1 METLKK
7 NIFTNYTISIIEPWI
22 KYLET
27 IRGFGTHTLNAYKRD
42 VLDFLKFCNNEKH
55 NFLAPNKQVIR
66 EYLFNL
72 SERKLSRPT
81 VARRISSL
89 KNFFK
94 FLLKDKTIS
103 TLDVS
108 IFKSPKLKRN
118 FPKSIDSNLV
128 TKALFSLIDEKNDA
142 WINLRDRAVML
153 LLYGAGLR
161 ISEAL
166 SLKKKEAPRGD
177 WLRVLGKGNKYRD
190 VPLLPVIC
198 DGVKDYLDLCPF
210 NVQEDG
216 PLFLG
221 KRGGVLSPRI
231 IQRRVEN
238 LRYEL
243 GLPSHTTPHALRHA
257 FATHL
262 LSGGADLRAI
272 QQLLGHSS
280 LSATQVYSH
289 TSMERIKEV
298 FKNSHPRAK

>member
-7 NIFTNYTISIIEPWI
+7 NNFTDYTIGIIEPWI

-55 NFLAPNKQVIR
+55 TFLTPNKQIIR

-280 LSATQVYSH
+280 LSTTQRYTDVNESELLSLH
-289 TSMERIKEV
+289 KAI
-298 FKNSHPRAK
+298 HPRS

>member
-1 METLKK
+1 MDTIKQNNILDTK
-7 NIFTNYTISIIEPWI
+7 NNVVLPWI

-27 IRGFGTHTLNAYKRD
+27 IRGYGVHTLDAYKRD
-42 VLDFLKFCNNEKH
+42 VVEFLKFCTDRNYD
-55 NFLAPNKQVIR
+55 FLSPDKYILR
-66 EYLFNL
+66 EFLSVL
-72 SERKLSRPT
+72 SERELSRPT
-81 VARRISSL
+81 VARKISSL

-94 FLLKDKTIS
+94 FLLKDKVILS
-103 TLDVS
+103 LDIS
-108 IFKSPKLKRN
+108 IFKSPKLKRSY
-118 FPKSIDSNLV
+118 PKSIDSDLV
-128 TKALFSLIDEKNDA
+128 AKAFVSLMDKENDH

-153 LLYGAGLR
+153 LLYGSGLR

-166 SLKKKEAPRGD
+166 SLKKKEAPNSD
-177 WLRVLGKGNKYRD
+177 WLRVKGKGNKYRD
-190 VPLLPVIC
+190 VPLLPIIC
-198 DGVKDYLDLCPF
+198 EGVKEYLDLCPYD
-210 NVQEDG
+210 VKEDE

-221 KRGGVLSPRI
+221 KRGGELSPRI

-280 LSATQVYSH
+280 LSTTQRYTDVNESELLRLH
-289 TSMERIKEV
+289 KAI
-298 FKNSHPRAK
+298 HPRS

>member
-1 METLKK
+1 MDTIKQN
-7 NIFTNYTISIIEPWI
+7 NISNTTNNVILPWI

-27 IRGFGTHTLNAYKRD
+27 IRGFGVHTLDAYKRD
-42 VLDFLKFCNNEKH
+42 VVEFLKFCTDRNYD
-55 NFLAPNKQVIR
+55 FLSPDKYILR
-66 EYLFNL
+66 EFLSIL
-72 SERKLSRPT
+72 SERELSRPT
-81 VARRISSL
+81 VARKISSL

-94 FLLKDKTIS
+94 FLLKDKVILS
-103 TLDVS
+103 LDVS
-108 IFKSPKLKRN
+108 IFKSPKLRRSY
-118 FPKSIDSNLV
+118 PKSIDSDLV
-128 TKALFSLIDEKNDA
+128 AKAFVSLMDKENDH

-153 LLYGAGLR
+153 LLYGSGLR

-166 SLKKKEAPRGD
+166 SLKKKEAPNSD
-177 WLRVLGKGNKYRD
+177 WLRVKGKGNKYRD
-190 VPLLPVIC
+190 VPLLPIIC
-198 DGVKDYLDLCPF
+198 EGVKEYLDLCPYD
-210 NVQEDG
+210 VKEDE

-221 KRGGVLSPRI
+221 KRGGELSPRI

-280 LSATQVYSH
+280 LSTTQRYTDVNESELLNLH
-289 TSMERIKEV
+289 KAI
-298 FKNSHPRAK
+298 HPRS

>member
-1 METLKK
+1 MDTIKQN
-7 NIFTNYTISIIEPWI
+7 NISNTTNNVILPWI

-27 IRGFGTHTLNAYKRD
+27 IRGFGVHTLDAYKRD
-42 VLDFLKFCNNEKH
+42 VVEFLKFCTDRNYD
-55 NFLAPNKQVIR
+55 FLSPDKYILR
-66 EYLFNL
+66 EFLSIL
-72 SERKLSRPT
+72 SERELSRPT
-81 VARRISSL
+81 VARKISSL

-94 FLLKDKTIS
+94 FLLKDKVILS
-103 TLDVS
+103 LDIS
-108 IFKSPKLKRN
+108 IFKSPKLKRSY
-118 FPKSIDSNLV
+118 PKSIDSDLV
-128 TKALFSLIDEKNDA
+128 AKAFVSLMDKENDH

-153 LLYGAGLR
+153 LLYGSGLR

-166 SLKKKEAPRGD
+166 SLKKKEAPNSD
-177 WLRVLGKGNKYRD
+177 WLRVKGKGNKYRD
-190 VPLLPVIC
+190 VPLLPIIC
-198 DGVKDYLDLCPF
+198 EGVKEYLDLCPYD
-210 NVQEDG
+210 VKEDE

-221 KRGGVLSPRI
+221 KRGGELSPRI

-280 LSATQVYSH
+280 LSTTQRYTDVNESELLNLH
-289 TSMERIKEV
+289 KAI
-298 FKNSHPRAK
+298 HPRS

>member
-1 METLKK
+1 MVTLKNNQLYNQIN
-7 NIFTNYTISIIEPWI
+7 NIIIEWV
-22 KYLET
+22 KYLED
-27 IRGFGTHTLNAYKRD
+27 IRGYGFNTLNAYKRD
-42 VLDFLKFCNNEKH
+42 ILDFLRFCKDKDH
-55 NFLAPNKQVIR
+55 DFLSPNKYILR
-66 EYLFNL
+66 EYLYEL
-72 SERKLSRPT
+72 SERHLSRPT
-81 VARRISSL
+81 IARRISSL

-94 FLLKDKTIS
+94 FLLKDKVILS
-103 TLDVS
+103 LDIS

-118 FPKSIDSNLV
+118 FPKSIDSDLV
-128 TKALFSLIDEKNDA
+128 AKALSSLMDAKNDQ

-166 SLKKKEAPRGD
+166 SIKKKDAPDGD
-177 WLRVLGKGNKYRD
+177 WLRVVGKGNKYRD
-190 VPLLPVIC
+190 VPLLPIIC
-198 DGVKDYLDLCPF
+198 DGVREYLDLCPYD
-210 NVQEDG
+210 VDEDA

-221 KRGGVLSPRI
+221 KRGGSLSPRI
-231 IQRRVEN
+231 IQRRIEN

-280 LSATQVYSH
+280 LSTTQRYTDVNETELLNLH
-289 TSMERIKEV
+289 KAI
-298 FKNSHPRAK
+298 HPRS

>member
-1 METLKK
+1 MVTLKNNQLYNRIN
-7 NIFTNYTISIIEPWI
+7 NIIIEWV
-22 KYLET
+22 KYLED
-27 IRGFGTHTLNAYKRD
+27 IRGYGFNTLNAYKRD
-42 VLDFLKFCNNEKH
+42 ILDFLRFCKNKDH
-55 NFLAPNKQVIR
+55 DFLSPNKYILR
-66 EYLFNL
+66 EYLYEL
-72 SERKLSRPT
+72 SERHLSRPT
-81 VARRISSL
+81 IARRISSL

-94 FLLKDKTIS
+94 FLLKDKVILS
-103 TLDVS
+103 LDIS

-118 FPKSIDSNLV
+118 FPKSIDSDLV
-128 TKALFSLIDEKNDA
+128 AKALSSLMDAKNDQ

-166 SLKKKEAPRGD
+166 SIKKKDAPVGD
-177 WLRVLGKGNKYRD
+177 WLRVVGKGNKYRD
-190 VPLLPVIC
+190 VPLLPIIC
-198 DGVKDYLDLCPF
+198 DGVREYLDLCPYDI
-210 NVQEDG
+210 NEDA

-221 KRGGVLSPRI
+221 KRGGSLSPRI
-231 IQRRVEN
+231 IQRRIEN

-280 LSATQVYSH
+280 LSTTQRYTDVNETELLNLH
-289 TSMERIKEV
+289 KAI
-298 FKNSHPRAK
+298 HPRS

>member
-1 METLKK
+1 MVTLKNNQLYNRIN
-7 NIFTNYTISIIEPWI
+7 NIIIEWV
-22 KYLET
+22 KYLED
-27 IRGFGTHTLNAYKRD
+27 IRGYGFNTLNAYKRD
-42 VLDFLKFCNNEKH
+42 ILDFLRFCKDKDH
-55 NFLAPNKQVIR
+55 DFLSPNKYILR
-66 EYLFNL
+66 EYLYEL
-72 SERKLSRPT
+72 SERHLSRPT
-81 VARRISSL
+81 IARRISSL

-94 FLLKDKTIS
+94 FLLKDKVILS
-103 TLDVS
+103 LDIS

-118 FPKSIDSNLV
+118 FPKSIDSDLV
-128 TKALFSLIDEKNDA
+128 AKALSSLMDAKNDQ

-166 SLKKKEAPRGD
+166 SIKKKDAPDGD
-177 WLRVLGKGNKYRD
+177 WLRVVGKGNKYRD
-190 VPLLPVIC
+190 VPLLPIIC
-198 DGVKDYLDLCPF
+198 DGVREYLDLCPYDV
-210 NVQEDG
+210 NEDA

-221 KRGGVLSPRI
+221 KRGGSLSPRI
-231 IQRRVEN
+231 IQRRIEN

-280 LSATQVYSH
+280 LSTTQRYTDVNETELLNLH
-289 TSMERIKEV
+289 KAI
-298 FKNSHPRAK
+298 HPRS

>member
-1 METLKK
+1 MVTLKNNQLYNRIN
-7 NIFTNYTISIIEPWI
+7 NIIIEWV
-22 KYLET
+22 KYLED
-27 IRGFGTHTLNAYKRD
+27 IRGYGFNTLNAYKRD
-42 VLDFLKFCNNEKH
+42 ILDFLRFCKDKDH
-55 NFLAPNKQVIR
+55 DFLSPNKYILR
-66 EYLFNL
+66 EYLYEL
-72 SERKLSRPT
+72 SERHLSRPT
-81 VARRISSL
+81 IARRISSL

-94 FLLKDKTIS
+94 FLLKDKVILS
-103 TLDVS
+103 LDIS

-118 FPKSIDSNLV
+118 FPKSIDSDLV
-128 TKALFSLIDEKNDA
+128 AKALSSLMDAKNDQ

-166 SLKKKEAPRGD
+166 SIKKKDAPDGD
-177 WLRVLGKGNKYRD
+177 WLRVVGKGNKYRD
-190 VPLLPVIC
+190 VPLLPIIC
-198 DGVKDYLDLCPF
+198 DGVREYLDLCPYDV
-210 NVQEDG
+210 NEDA

-221 KRGGVLSPRI
+221 KRGGSLSPRI
-231 IQRRVEN
+231 IQRRIEN

-280 LSATQVYSH
+280 LSTTQRYTDINETELLNLH
-289 TSMERIKEV
+289 KAI
-298 FKNSHPRAK
+298 HPRS

>member
-7 NIFTNYTISIIEPWI
+7 NNFADYTISIIEPWI

-27 IRGFGTHTLNAYKRD
+27 IRGFGTHTLNAYRRD

-280 LSATQVYSH
+280 LSTTQRYTDVNETELLSLH
-289 TSMERIKEV
+289 KAI
-298 FKNSHPRAK
+298 HPRS

>member
-1 METLKK
+1 MDTIKQN
-7 NIFTNYTISIIEPWI
+7 NISNTTNNVILPWI

-27 IRGFGTHTLNAYKRD
+27 IRGFGAHTLDAYKRD
-42 VLDFLKFCNNEKH
+42 VVEFLKFCTDRNYD
-55 NFLAPNKQVIR
+55 FLSPDKYILR
-66 EYLFNL
+66 EFLSIL
-72 SERKLSRPT
+72 SERELSRPT
-81 VARRISSL
+81 VARKISSL

-94 FLLKDKTIS
+94 FLLKDKVIS
-103 TLDVS
+103 SLDIS

-118 FPKSIDSNLV
+118 FPKSIDSDLV
-128 TKALFSLIDEKNDA
+128 AKALSSLMDAKNDQ

-166 SLKKKEAPRGD
+166 SIKKKDAPDGD
-177 WLRVLGKGNKYRD
+177 WLRVVGKGNKYRD
-190 VPLLPVIC
+190 VPLLPIIC
-198 DGVKDYLDLCPF
+198 DGVREYLDLCPYD
-210 NVQEDG
+210 VDEDA

-221 KRGGVLSPRI
+221 KRGGSLSPRI
-231 IQRRVEN
+231 IQRRIEN

-280 LSATQVYSH
+280 LSTTQRYTDVNETELLNLH
-289 TSMERIKEV
+289 KAI
-298 FKNSHPRAK
+298 HPRS

>member
-1 METLKK
+1 MVTLKNNQLYNRIN
-7 NIFTNYTISIIEPWI
+7 NIIIEWV
-22 KYLET
+22 KYLED
-27 IRGFGTHTLNAYKRD
+27 IRGYGFNTLNAYKRD
-42 VLDFLKFCNNEKH
+42 ILDFLHFCKNKNH
-55 NFLAPNKQVIR
+55 DFLSPNKYILR
-66 EYLFNL
+66 EYLYEL
-72 SERKLSRPT
+72 SERHLSRPT
-81 VARRISSL
+81 IARRISSL

-94 FLLKDKTIS
+94 FLLKDKVILS
-103 TLDVS
+103 LDIS

-118 FPKSIDSNLV
+118 FPKSIDTDLII
-128 TKALFSLIDEKNDA
+128 KALSSLMDAKNDQ

-166 SLKKKEAPRGD
+166 SIKKKDAPDGD
-177 WLRVLGKGNKYRD
+177 WLRVVGKGNKYRD
-190 VPLLPVIC
+190 VPLLPIIC
-198 DGVKDYLDLCPF
+198 DGVREYLDLCPYDV
-210 NVQEDG
+210 NEDA

-221 KRGGVLSPRI
+221 KRGGSLSPRI
-231 IQRRVEN
+231 IQRRIEN

-280 LSATQVYSH
+280 LSTTQRYTDVNETELLNLH
-289 TSMERIKEV
+289 KAI
-298 FKNSHPRAK
+298 HPRS

>member
-1 METLKK
+1 MVTLKNNQLYNRIN
-7 NIFTNYTISIIEPWI
+7 NIIIEWV
-22 KYLET
+22 KYLED
-27 IRGFGTHTLNAYKRD
+27 IRGYGFNTLNAYKRD
-42 VLDFLKFCNNEKH
+42 ILDFLRFCKNKDH
-55 NFLAPNKQVIR
+55 DFLSPNKYILR
-66 EYLFNL
+66 EYLYEL
-72 SERKLSRPT
+72 SERHLSRPT
-81 VARRISSL
+81 IARRISSL

-94 FLLKDKTIS
+94 FLLKDKVILS
-103 TLDVS
+103 LDIS

-118 FPKSIDSNLV
+118 FPKSIDSDLV
-128 TKALFSLIDEKNDA
+128 AKALSSLMDAKNDQ

-166 SLKKKEAPRGD
+166 SIKKKDAPVGD
-177 WLRVLGKGNKYRD
+177 WLRVVGKGNKYRD
-190 VPLLPVIC
+190 VPLLPIIC
-198 DGVKDYLDLCPF
+198 DGVREYLDLCPYD
-210 NVQEDG
+210 VGEDA

-221 KRGGVLSPRI
+221 KRGGSLSPRI
-231 IQRRVEN
+231 IQRRIEN

-280 LSATQVYSH
+280 LSTTQRYTDVNETELLNLH
-289 TSMERIKEV
+289 KAI
-298 FKNSHPRAK
+298 HPRS

>member
-1 METLKK
+1 MVTLKNNQLYNRIN
-7 NIFTNYTISIIEPWI
+7 NIIIEWV
-22 KYLET
+22 KYLED
-27 IRGFGTHTLNAYKRD
+27 IRGYGFNTLNAYKRD
-42 VLDFLKFCNNEKH
+42 ILDFLRFCKNKDH
-55 NFLAPNKQVIR
+55 DFLSPNKYILR
-66 EYLFNL
+66 EYLYEL
-72 SERKLSRPT
+72 SERHLSRPT
-81 VARRISSL
+81 IARRISSL

-94 FLLKDKTIS
+94 FLLKDKVILS
-103 TLDVS
+103 LDIS

-118 FPKSIDSNLV
+118 FPKSIDSDLV
-128 TKALFSLIDEKNDA
+128 AKALSSLMDAKNDQ

-166 SLKKKEAPRGD
+166 SIKKKDAPVGD
-177 WLRVLGKGNKYRD
+177 WLRVVGKGNKYRD
-190 VPLLPVIC
+190 VPLLPIIC
-198 DGVKDYLDLCPF
+198 DGVREYLDLCPYDI
-210 NVQEDG
+210 NEDA

-221 KRGGVLSPRI
+221 KRGGSLSPRI
-231 IQRRVEN
+231 IQRRIEY

-280 LSATQVYSH
+280 LSTTQRYTDVNETELLNLH
-289 TSMERIKEV
+289 KAI
-298 FKNSHPRAK
+298 HPRS

>member
-1 METLKK
+1 MAPLSKTIVDKKLSKTLQV
-7 NIFTNYTISIIEPWI
+7 WI
-22 KYLET
+22 DHLES
-27 IRGFGTHTLNAYKRD
+27 IRGYGINTLNAYQRD
-42 VLDFLKFCNNEKH
+42 VFDFIKFCETKKYDA
-55 NFLAPNKQVIR
+55 LSPDKYIIR
-66 EYLFNL
+66 DYLFKL

-94 FLLKDKTIS
+94 FLLKE
-103 TLDVS
+103 
-108 IFKSPKLKRN
+108 
-118 FPKSIDSNLV
+118 KSIDSDLV
-128 TKALFSLIDEKNDA
+128 AKALFSLMDEKNDL
-142 WINLRDRAVML
+142 WVNLRDRAVML

-166 SLKKKEAPRGD
+166 SLKKKEAPSGD

-198 DGVKDYLDLCPF
+198 DGIKEYLDICPF
-210 NVQEDG
+210 DVKEEQ

-221 KRGGVLSPRI
+221 KRGGLLSPRI
-231 IQRRVEN
+231 IQRRIEN
-238 LRYEL
+238 LRYTL
-243 GLPSHTTPHALRHA
+243 GMPSHTTPHALRHA

-280 LSATQVYSH
+280 LSTTQRYTDVNEAELLTLH
-289 TSMERIKEV
+289 KAI
-298 FKNSHPRAK
+298 HPRS

>member
-1 METLKK
+1 MNTLKQN
-7 NIFTNYTISIIEPWI
+7 NISNTINNIVLPWI

-27 IRGFGTHTLNAYKRD
+27 IRGYGVHTLDAYKRD
-42 VLDFLKFCNNEKH
+42 VVEFLKFCTDRNYD
-55 NFLAPNKQVIR
+55 FLSPDKYILR
-66 EYLFNL
+66 EFLSIL
-72 SERKLSRPT
+72 SERELSRPT
-81 VARRISSL
+81 VARKISSL

-94 FLLKDKTIS
+94 FLFKDKVILS
-103 TLDVS
+103 LDVS
-108 IFKSPKLKRN
+108 IFKSPKLKRSY
-118 FPKSIDSNLV
+118 PKSIDSDLV
-128 TKALFSLIDEKNDA
+128 AKAFVSLMDKENDH

-153 LLYGAGLR
+153 LLYGSGLR

-166 SLKKKEAPRGD
+166 SLKKKEAPNSD
-177 WLRVLGKGNKYRD
+177 WLRVKGKGNKYRD
-190 VPLLPVIC
+190 VPLLPIIC
-198 DGVKDYLDLCPF
+198 EGVKEYLDLCPYD
-210 NVQEDG
+210 VKEDE

-221 KRGGVLSPRI
+221 KRGGELSPRI

-280 LSATQVYSH
+280 LSTTQRYTDVNESELLNLH
-289 TSMERIKEV
+289 KAI
-298 FKNSHPRAK
+298 HPRS

>member
-1 METLKK
+1 MDSIKQN
-7 NIFTNYTISIIEPWI
+7 NISNTTNNVILPWI

-27 IRGFGTHTLNAYKRD
+27 IRGFGVHTLDAYKRD
-42 VLDFLKFCNNEKH
+42 VVEFLKFCTDRNYD
-55 NFLAPNKQVIR
+55 FLSPDKYILR
-66 EYLFNL
+66 EFLSIL
-72 SERKLSRPT
+72 SERELSRPT
-81 VARRISSL
+81 VARKISSL

-94 FLLKDKTIS
+94 FLLKDKVILS
-103 TLDVS
+103 LDVS
-108 IFKSPKLKRN
+108 IFKSPKLKRSY
-118 FPKSIDSNLV
+118 PKSIDSDLV
-128 TKALFSLIDEKNDA
+128 AKAFVSLMNKENDH

-153 LLYGAGLR
+153 LLYGSGLR

-166 SLKKKEAPRGD
+166 SLKKKEAPNSD
-177 WLRVLGKGNKYRD
+177 WLRVKGKGNKYRD
-190 VPLLPVIC
+190 VPLLPIIC
-198 DGVKDYLDLCPF
+198 EGVKEYLDLCPYD
-210 NVQEDG
+210 VKEDE

-221 KRGGVLSPRI
+221 KRGGELSPRI

-280 LSATQVYSH
+280 LSTTQRYTDVNESELLKLH
-289 TSMERIKEV
+289 KAI
-298 FKNSHPRAK
+298 HPRS

>member
-1 METLKK
+1 MVTLKNNQLYNRIN
-7 NIFTNYTISIIEPWI
+7 NIIIEWV
-22 KYLET
+22 KYLED
-27 IRGFGTHTLNAYKRD
+27 IRGYGLNTLNAYKRD
-42 VLDFLKFCNNEKH
+42 ILDFLRFCKNKDH
-55 NFLAPNKQVIR
+55 DFLSPNKYILR
-66 EYLFNL
+66 EYLYEL
-72 SERKLSRPT
+72 SERHLSRPT
-81 VARRISSL
+81 IARRISSL

-94 FLLKDKTIS
+94 FLLKDKVILS
-103 TLDVS
+103 LDIS

-118 FPKSIDSNLV
+118 FPKSIDSDLV
-128 TKALFSLIDEKNDA
+128 AKALSSLMDAKNDQ

-166 SLKKKEAPRGD
+166 SIKKKDAPDGD
-177 WLRVLGKGNKYRD
+177 WLRVVGKGNKYRD
-190 VPLLPVIC
+190 VPLLPIIC
-198 DGVKDYLDLCPF
+198 DGVREYLDLCPYDV
-210 NVQEDG
+210 NEDA

-221 KRGGVLSPRI
+221 KRGGSLSPRI
-231 IQRRVEN
+231 IQRRIEN

-280 LSATQVYSH
+280 LSTTQRYTDVNETELLNLH
-289 TSMERIKEV
+289 KAI
-298 FKNSHPRAK
+298 HPRS

>member
-1 METLKK
+1 MVTLKNNQLYNRIN
-7 NIFTNYTISIIEPWI
+7 NIIIEWV
-22 KYLET
+22 KYLED
-27 IRGFGTHTLNAYKRD
+27 IRGYGFNTLNAYKRD
-42 VLDFLKFCNNEKH
+42 ILDFLRFCKDKDH
-55 NFLAPNKQVIR
+55 DFLSPNKYILR
-66 EYLFNL
+66 EYLYEL
-72 SERKLSRPT
+72 SERHLSRPT
-81 VARRISSL
+81 IARRISSL

-94 FLLKDKTIS
+94 FLLKDKVIS
-103 TLDVS
+103 SLDIS

-118 FPKSIDSNLV
+118 FPKSIDSDLV
-128 TKALFSLIDEKNDA
+128 AKALSSLMDAKNDQ

-166 SLKKKEAPRGD
+166 SIKKKDAPVGD
-177 WLRVLGKGNKYRD
+177 WLRVVGKGNKYRD
-190 VPLLPVIC
+190 VPLLPIIC
-198 DGVKDYLDLCPF
+198 DGVREYLDLCPYDV
-210 NVQEDG
+210 NEDA

-221 KRGGVLSPRI
+221 KRGGSLSPRI
-231 IQRRVEN
+231 IQRRIEN

-280 LSATQVYSH
+280 LSTTQRYTDVNETELLNLH
-289 TSMERIKEV
+289 KAI
-298 FKNSHPRAK
+298 HPRS

>member
-1 METLKK
+1 MNTLKQN
-7 NIFTNYTISIIEPWI
+7 NISNTINNIVLPWI

-27 IRGFGTHTLNAYKRD
+27 IRGYGVHTLDAYKRD
-42 VLDFLKFCNNEKH
+42 VVEFLKFCTDRNYD
-55 NFLAPNKQVIR
+55 FLSPDKYILR
-66 EYLFNL
+66 EFLSIL
-72 SERKLSRPT
+72 SERELSRPT
-81 VARRISSL
+81 VARKISSL

-94 FLLKDKTIS
+94 FLLKDKVILS
-103 TLDVS
+103 LDVS
-108 IFKSPKLKRN
+108 IFKSPKLKRSY
-118 FPKSIDSNLV
+118 PKSIDSDLV
-128 TKALFSLIDEKNDA
+128 AKAFVSLMDKENDH

-153 LLYGAGLR
+153 LLYGSGLR

-166 SLKKKEAPRGD
+166 SLKKKEAPNSD
-177 WLRVLGKGNKYRD
+177 WLRVKGKGNKYRD
-190 VPLLPVIC
+190 VPLLPIIC
-198 DGVKDYLDLCPF
+198 EGVKEYLDLCPYD
-210 NVQEDG
+210 VKEDE

-221 KRGGVLSPRI
+221 KRGGELSPRI

-280 LSATQVYSH
+280 LSTTQRYTDVNESELLKLH
-289 TSMERIKEV
+289 KAI
-298 FKNSHPRAK
+298 HPRS

>member
-1 METLKK
+1 MDTIKQN
-7 NIFTNYTISIIEPWI
+7 NISNTTNNVILPWI

-27 IRGFGTHTLNAYKRD
+27 IRGFGVHTLDAYKRD
-42 VLDFLKFCNNEKH
+42 VVEFLKFCTDRNYD
-55 NFLAPNKQVIR
+55 FLSPDKYILR
-66 EYLFNL
+66 EFLSIL
-72 SERKLSRPT
+72 SERELSRPT
-81 VARRISSL
+81 VARKISSL

-94 FLLKDKTIS
+94 FLLKDKVILS
-103 TLDVS
+103 LDVS
-108 IFKSPKLKRN
+108 IFKSPKLKRSY
-118 FPKSIDSNLV
+118 PKSIDSDLV
-128 TKALFSLIDEKNDA
+128 AKAFVSLMDKENDH

-153 LLYGAGLR
+153 LLYGSGLR

-166 SLKKKEAPRGD
+166 SLKKKEAPNSD
-177 WLRVLGKGNKYRD
+177 WLRVKGKGNKYRD
-190 VPLLPVIC
+190 VPLLPIIC
-198 DGVKDYLDLCPF
+198 EGVKEYLDLCPYD
-210 NVQEDG
+210 VKEDE

-221 KRGGVLSPRI
+221 KRGGKLSPRI

-280 LSATQVYSH
+280 LSTTQRYTDVNESELLKLH
-289 TSMERIKEV
+289 KAI
-298 FKNSHPRAK
+298 HPRS

>member
-1 METLKK
+1 MNTLKQN
-7 NIFTNYTISIIEPWI
+7 NISNTINNIVLPWI

-27 IRGFGTHTLNAYKRD
+27 IRGYGVHTLDAYKRD
-42 VLDFLKFCNNEKH
+42 VVEFLKFCTDRNYD
-55 NFLAPNKQVIR
+55 FLSPDKYILR
-66 EYLFNL
+66 EFLSVL
-72 SERKLSRPT
+72 SERELSRPT
-81 VARRISSL
+81 VARKISSL

-94 FLLKDKTIS
+94 FLLKDKVILS
-103 TLDVS
+103 LDIS
-108 IFKSPKLKRN
+108 IFKSPKLKRSY
-118 FPKSIDSNLV
+118 PKSIDSDLV
-128 TKALFSLIDEKNDA
+128 AKAFVSLMDKENDH

-153 LLYGAGLR
+153 LLYGSGLR

-166 SLKKKEAPRGD
+166 SLKKKEAPNSD
-177 WLRVLGKGNKYRD
+177 WLRVKGKGNKYRD
-190 VPLLPVIC
+190 VPLLPIIC
-198 DGVKDYLDLCPF
+198 EGVKEYLDLCPYD
-210 NVQEDG
+210 VKEDE

-221 KRGGVLSPRI
+221 KRGGELSPRI

-280 LSATQVYSH
+280 LSTTQRYTDVNESELLNLH
-289 TSMERIKEV
+289 KAI
-298 FKNSHPRAK
+298 HPRS

>member
-1 METLKK
+1 MVTLKNNQLYNRIN
-7 NIFTNYTISIIEPWI
+7 NIIIEWV
-22 KYLET
+22 KYLED
-27 IRGFGTHTLNAYKRD
+27 IRGYGFNTLNAYKRD
-42 VLDFLKFCNNEKH
+42 ILDFLRFCKDKDH
-55 NFLAPNKQVIR
+55 DFLSPNKYILR
-66 EYLFNL
+66 EYLYEL
-72 SERKLSRPT
+72 SERHLSRPT
-81 VARRISSL
+81 IARRISSL

-94 FLLKDKTIS
+94 FLLKDKVILS
-103 TLDVS
+103 LDIS

-118 FPKSIDSNLV
+118 FPKSIDSDLV
-128 TKALFSLIDEKNDA
+128 AKALSSLMDTKNDQ

-166 SLKKKEAPRGD
+166 SIKKKDAPDGD
-177 WLRVLGKGNKYRD
+177 WLRVVGKGNKYRD
-190 VPLLPVIC
+190 VPLLPIIC
-198 DGVKDYLDLCPF
+198 DGVREYLDLCPF
-210 NVQEDG
+210 DVNEDA

-221 KRGGVLSPRI
+221 KRGGSLSPRI
-231 IQRRVEN
+231 IQRRIEN

-280 LSATQVYSH
+280 LSTTQRYTDVNETELLNLH
-289 TSMERIKEV
+289 KAI
-298 FKNSHPRAK
+298 HPRS

>member
-1 METLKK
+1 MNTLKQN
-7 NIFTNYTISIIEPWI
+7 NISNTINNIVLPWI

-27 IRGFGTHTLNAYKRD
+27 IRGYGVHTLDAYKRD
-42 VLDFLKFCNNEKH
+42 VVEFLKFCTDRNYD
-55 NFLAPNKQVIR
+55 FLSPDKYILR
-66 EYLFNL
+66 EFLSIL
-72 SERKLSRPT
+72 SERELSRPT
-81 VARRISSL
+81 VARKISSL

-94 FLLKDKTIS
+94 FLLKDKVILS
-103 TLDVS
+103 LDVS
-108 IFKSPKLKRN
+108 IFKSPKLKRSY
-118 FPKSIDSNLV
+118 PKSIDSDLV
-128 TKALFSLIDEKNDA
+128 AKAFVSLMDKENDH

-153 LLYGAGLR
+153 LLYGSGLR

-166 SLKKKEAPRGD
+166 SLKKKEAPNSD
-177 WLRVLGKGNKYRD
+177 WLRVKGKGNKYRD
-190 VPLLPVIC
+190 VPLLPIIC
-198 DGVKDYLDLCPF
+198 EGVKEYLDLCPYD
-210 NVQEDG
+210 VKEDG

-221 KRGGVLSPRI
+221 KRGGKLSPRI

-280 LSATQVYSH
+280 LSTTQRYTDVNESELLNLH
-289 TSMERIKEV
+289 KAI
-298 FKNSHPRAK
+298 HPRS

>member
-7 NIFTNYTISIIEPWI
+7 NNFTDYTISIIEPWI

-27 IRGFGTHTLNAYKRD
+27 IRGFGTHTLNAYK
-42 VLDFLKFCNNEKH
+42 
-55 NFLAPNKQVIR
+55 R

-280 LSATQVYSH
+280 LSTTQRYTDVNETELLSLH
-289 TSMERIKEV
+289 KAI
-298 FKNSHPRAK
+298 HPRS

>member
-1 METLKK
+1 MSSKSISGKLIVFSAPSGSGKTTIVKHLLAQEELNLEFSVSATSREKRGSEVDSKDYYFLSIDDFKQRIKSDDFLEWEEVYRDNFYGTLKTEVERIWALGK
-7 NIFTNYTISIIEPWI
+7 HVIFDI
-22 KYLET
+22 
-27 IRGFGTHTLNAYKRD
+27 
-42 VLDFLKFCNNEKH
+42 
-55 NFLAPNKQVIR
+55 
-66 EYLFNL
+66 
-72 SERKLSRPT
+72 
-81 VARRISSL
+81 
-89 KNFFK
+89 
-94 FLLKDKTIS
+94 
-103 TLDVS
+103 DVS
-108 IFKSPKLKRN
+108 GGLRIKRN

-128 TKALFSLIDEKNDA
+128 TKALFSLIDEKNDP

-280 LSATQVYSH
+280 LSTTQRYTDVNETELLSLH
-289 TSMERIKEV
+289 KAI
-298 FKNSHPRAK
+298 HPRS

>member
-1 METLKK
+1 MVTLKNNQLYNRIN
-7 NIFTNYTISIIEPWI
+7 NIIIEWV
-22 KYLET
+22 KYLED
-27 IRGFGTHTLNAYKRD
+27 IRGYGFNTLNAYKRD
-42 VLDFLKFCNNEKH
+42 ILDFLRFCKDKDH
-55 NFLAPNKQVIR
+55 DFLSPNKYILR
-66 EYLFNL
+66 EYLYEL
-72 SERKLSRPT
+72 SERHLSRPT
-81 VARRISSL
+81 IARRISSL

-94 FLLKDKTIS
+94 FLLKDKVILS
-103 TLDVS
+103 LDIS

-118 FPKSIDSNLV
+118 FPKSIDSDLV
-128 TKALFSLIDEKNDA
+128 AKALSSLMDAKNDQ

-166 SLKKKEAPRGD
+166 SIKKKDAPVGD
-177 WLRVLGKGNKYRD
+177 WLRVVGKGNKYRD
-190 VPLLPVIC
+190 VPLLPIIC
-198 DGVKDYLDLCPF
+198 DGVREYLDLCPYD
-210 NVQEDG
+210 VDEDA

-221 KRGGVLSPRI
+221 KRGGSLSPRI
-231 IQRRVEN
+231 IQRRIEN

-280 LSATQVYSH
+280 LSTTQRYTDVNETELLNLH
-289 TSMERIKEV
+289 KAI
-298 FKNSHPRAK
+298 HPRS

>member
-1 METLKK
+1 MVTLKK
-7 NIFTNYTISIIEPWI
+7 NNYQDYTISIIEPWI
-22 KYLET
+22 KHLEM
-27 IRGFGTHTLNAYKRD
+27 IRGFGINTLSAYKRD
-42 VLDFLKFCNNEKH
+42 VLDFLKFCHNEKH
-55 NFLAPNKQVIR
+55 DFLNPNKHVIR

-72 SERKLSRPT
+72 AERKLSRPT

-94 FLLKDKTIS
+94 FLLKDKIIS
-103 TLDVS
+103 SLDVS
-108 IFKSPKLKRN
+108 IFKSPKLKRS
-118 FPKSIDSNLV
+118 FPKSIDANLV
-128 TKALFSLIDEKNDA
+128 TKALFSLIDEKNEA

-177 WLRVLGKGNKYRD
+177 WLRVLGKGNKHRD
-190 VPLLPVIC
+190 IPLLPIIC

-210 NVQEDG
+210 DVQEES

-221 KRGGVLSPRI
+221 KRGGALSPRI

-280 LSATQVYSH
+280 LSTTQRYTDVNEAELLSLH
-289 TSMERIKEV
+289 KAI
-298 FKNSHPRAK
+298 HPRS